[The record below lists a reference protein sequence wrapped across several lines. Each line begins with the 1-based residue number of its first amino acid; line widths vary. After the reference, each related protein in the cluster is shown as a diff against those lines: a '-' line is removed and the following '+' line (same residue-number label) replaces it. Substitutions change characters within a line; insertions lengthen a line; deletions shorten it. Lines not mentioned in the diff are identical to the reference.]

1 MLRTNSGNE
10 KPHLSWIE
18 TDLCKS
24 VHWAPT
30 PTSLCPGTPV
40 TCFDKACWNKLSL
53 ARQRWAC
60 HPPAA
65 SPAAAGMALRAAG
78 DAVPLRCGNPP
89 MPTKKGV
96 SRVFVSVTESTAS
109 PQWAPECVR
118 IQIQF
123 ISAYISTWAPQ
134 SEPDLCR
141 SPKLKC
147 SRWLH
152 GKMLCC
158 LARMT
163 FSANAAKTTALP
175 VSKSLHQSKETPNPF
190 GHGCKPLQWDILRY
204 KQVTV
209 TCLCVRRS
217 VWSFSQD
224 KFWMFSGFRS
234 ACLHTCFT
242 YIPLGH
248 RALLIDWRRGGRHE
262 PRTQML
268 PVKKQPHYG
277 K

>member
-96 SRVFVSVTESTAS
+96 SRVFVSVTG
-109 PQWAPECVR
+109 
-118 IQIQF
+118 
-123 ISAYISTWAPQ
+123 
-134 SEPDLCR
+134 LCDWIHCQPTMGPWMR
-141 SPKLKC
+141 EDS
-147 SRWLH
+147 
-152 GKMLCC
+152 
-158 LARMT
+158 
-163 FSANAAKTTALP
+163 NP
-175 VSKSLHQSKETPNPF
+175 VYLSLHLHMSPPVRAWS
-190 GHGCKPLQWDILRY
+190 L
-204 KQVTV
+204 QVTQTEV
-209 TCLCVRRS
+209 QQMTTWENVMLLGPYDLL
-217 VWSFSQD
+217 SQ
-224 KFWMFSGFRS
+224 
-234 ACLHTCFT
+234 CC
-242 YIPLGH
+242 
-248 RALLIDWRRGGRHE
+248 
-262 PRTQML
+262 
-268 PVKKQPHYG
+268 
-277 K
+277 